1 MIEAELVVLL
11 ISVTVAFISGVI
23 LGLFLYV

>member
-1 MIEAELVVLL
+1 MIEAELAVLL
-11 ISVTVAFISGVI
+11 ISVTAAFISGII

>member
-11 ISVTVAFISGVI
+11 ISVTAAFISGVM
-23 LGLFLYV
+23 LGLFLYA

>member
-11 ISVTVAFISGVI
+11 ISVTAALISGII

>member
-11 ISVTVAFISGVI
+11 ISVTAAFISGVI
-23 LGLFLYV
+23 LGLFLYA

>member
-11 ISVTVAFISGVI
+11 ISVTAAFIIGII
-23 LGLFLYV
+23 LGLFLYA

>member
-11 ISVTVAFISGVI
+11 ISVTAAFTSGII

>member
-11 ISVTVAFISGVI
+11 ISVIAAFISGII

>member
-11 ISVTVAFISGVI
+11 ISATAAFISGII
-23 LGLFLYV
+23 LGLFLYA